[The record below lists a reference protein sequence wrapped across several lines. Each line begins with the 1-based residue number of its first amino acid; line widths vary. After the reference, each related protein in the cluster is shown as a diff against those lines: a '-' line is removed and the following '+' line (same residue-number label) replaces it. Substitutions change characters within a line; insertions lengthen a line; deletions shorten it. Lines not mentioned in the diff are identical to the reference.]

1 MMRPAWEMPK
11 EQEGQHGN
19 HQLLEMGPSRLRFA
33 SDQPSLV
40 SGSDEEHECWV
51 LLRSGRGMGLRDELI
66 FLTSILRWVII
77 GQCCSPNMSKIS

>member
-51 LLRSGRGMGLRDELI
+51 RQGLTE
-66 FLTSILRWVII
+66 
-77 GQCCSPNMSKIS
+77 